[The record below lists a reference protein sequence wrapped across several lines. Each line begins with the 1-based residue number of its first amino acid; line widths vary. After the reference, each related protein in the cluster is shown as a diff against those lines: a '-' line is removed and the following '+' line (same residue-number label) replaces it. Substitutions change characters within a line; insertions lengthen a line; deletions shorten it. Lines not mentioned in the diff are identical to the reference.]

1 MTRVVLAKVGM
12 KDGLPIY
19 SPLSGEDERHINDQ
33 NMLVVDMK
41 SGKSKRTG
49 LQNSAIH
56 LYLEWLAKAL
66 NDAGWDM
73 TATMNKLSKKATIP
87 WSLLSIKERLW
98 RPVQLNTFGHESTTK
113 LDTDQVGA
121 VYEALNLVTS
131 ERLGV
136 SVSFPDKFMKMYE
149 EDAKNGKA

>member
-1 MTRVVLAKVGM
+1 MRVALAKVGM

-19 SPLSGEDERHINDQ
+19 SPLSGEDERAINNQ
-33 NMLVVDMK
+33 EILVADMK
-41 SGKSKRTG
+41 SGKSKRSG
-49 LQNSAIH
+49 LQNSSIH
-56 LYLEWLAKAL
+56 LYLEWLSKAL

-73 TATMNKLSKKATIP
+73 TATMNKLSKKSNIP
-87 WSLLSIKERLW
+87 WSMLSIKERLW
-98 RPVQLNTFGHESTTK
+98 RPVQLNTFGNDSTAK
-113 LDTDQVGA
+113 LDTDQVST

>member
-1 MTRVVLAKVGM
+1 MARVVLAKVGDR
-12 KDGLPIY
+12 DGLPIY
-19 SPLSGEDERHINDQ
+19 SPMSAEDERIVNNQ
-33 NMLVVDMK
+33 NVLVVDMK
-41 SGKSKRTG
+41 SGKAKRTG

-113 LDTDQVGA
+113 LDTDQVGT
-121 VYEALNLVTS
+121 VYESLNLVTS

-136 SVSFPDKFMKMYE
+136 SVNFPDKFMKMYE
-149 EDAKNGKA
+149 EDIKAKKV

>member
-1 MTRVVLAKVGM
+1 MARVVLAKVGDR
-12 KDGLPIY
+12 DGLPIY
-19 SPLSGEDERHINDQ
+19 SPMSAEDERIVNNQ
-33 NMLVVDMK
+33 NVLVVDMK
-41 SGKSKRTG
+41 SGKAKRTG
-49 LQNSAIH
+49 VQNSAIH

-113 LDTDQVGA
+113 LDTDQVGT
-121 VYEALNLVTS
+121 VYESLNLVTS

-136 SVSFPDKFMKMYE
+136 SVNFPDKFMKMYE
-149 EDAKNGKA
+149 EDIKAKKV